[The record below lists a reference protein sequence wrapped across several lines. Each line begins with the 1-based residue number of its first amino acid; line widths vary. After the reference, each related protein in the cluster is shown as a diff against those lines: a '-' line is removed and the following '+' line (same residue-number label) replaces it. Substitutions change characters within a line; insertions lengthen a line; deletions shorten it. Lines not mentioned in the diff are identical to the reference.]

1 MINERSSEALAFNG
15 VINCGSESPF
25 HHRARHCRNISARP
39 RDALQRSLEGL
50 TRRSKKIAIAELHAI
65 EANSARAD
73 RCPPVSWSGGDL
85 SIPGASRSTMKLAMP
100 FPPEPGSV

>member
-50 TRRSKKIAIAELHAI
+50 TRRRKKIAVADLHAI

-73 RCPPVSWSGGDL
+73 RCPPSQPVRRRLVDSGPLKCYEGLVDRV
-85 SIPGASRSTMKLAMP
+85 PAW
-100 FPPEPGSV
+100 

>member
-1 MINERSSEALAFNG
+1 MINERPSEALAFNG
-15 VINCGSESPF
+15 VVNCGSESSF

-50 TRRSKKIAIAELHAI
+50 TRRSKKIAIADLHAI

-73 RCPPVSWSGGDL
+73 RCTPSQLVRRRLVD
-85 SIPGASRSTMKLAMP
+85 PGRLKVDDEARDAVP
-100 FPPEPGSV
+100 A